1 MSTSTLAPSGLW
13 VWHSERSTEF
23 IGTPSQGEDG
33 TALQQ
38 KPARQ
43 QQQEIRDMADIGGRI
58 CSLEQRSLSVFS
70 WDDEASFVDAMAA
83 LDECTV
89 SPLPGAVSPLRT
101 AGRLTPATCAPRHA
115 KTARANVRALH
126 NVMLCEVDDALATL
140 ASDASSPLPCATATP
155 LPPLLPPGVHA
166 APPPRAPGAT
176 SSLPCATA
184 APLSPG
190 VHAYASSMP
199 LAFDASLPLPCATAT
214 PLPPLLPPG
223 VLAAGLPL
231 AFDAASPLRLPFA
244 SQAAQRARE
253 EAQKRA
259 RKVRAKAKERR
270 DVTLDEV
277 DHLGT
282 AILDQVAKRLKVSR
296 KRVEGR
302 RGYCEIRADV
312 KSDWP
317 AGGVVTIGEYDGTDG
332 FIM

>member
-140 ASDASSPLPCATATP
+140 A
-155 LPPLLPPGVHA
+155 
-166 APPPRAPGAT
+166 
-176 SSLPCATA
+176 
-184 APLSPG
+184 
-190 VHAYASSMP
+190 
-199 LAFDASLPLPCATAT
+199 FDASLPLPCATAT
-214 PLPPLLPPG
+214 PLPPLLPPLLPPG